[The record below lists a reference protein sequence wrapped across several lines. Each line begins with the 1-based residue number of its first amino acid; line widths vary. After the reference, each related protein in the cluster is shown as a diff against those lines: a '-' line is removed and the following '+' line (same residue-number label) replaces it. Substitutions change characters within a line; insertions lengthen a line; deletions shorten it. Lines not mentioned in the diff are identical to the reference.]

1 MYNNI
6 TTPSSEPVTA
16 GVVATSRPRAYFK
29 VVSVKINSRNG
40 AKEIVTYAL
49 LDNGSNAS
57 FYLESLVRGLY
68 RKDMR
73 PTSFTMATVN
83 CEEKRTGHEVQL
95 RV

>member
-6 TTPSSEPVTA
+6 TTPPNEPVTA
-16 GVVATSRPRAYFK
+16 GVVATSRPRVCFK
-29 VVSVKINSRNG
+29 VVPVKINSRNG

-49 LDNGSNAS
+49 LDSGSNAS
-57 FYLESLVRGLY
+57 FYLESLVRGLD

-83 CEEKRTGHEVQL
+83 CEEKRTGHEFHL